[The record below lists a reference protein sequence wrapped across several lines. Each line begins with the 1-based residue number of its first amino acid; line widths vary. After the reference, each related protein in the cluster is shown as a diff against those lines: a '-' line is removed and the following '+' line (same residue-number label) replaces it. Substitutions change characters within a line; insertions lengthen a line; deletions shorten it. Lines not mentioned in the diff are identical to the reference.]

1 MPDIVVVTREALYD
15 QVWATPIRSLA
26 GRYGISDVALAK
38 TCRRL
43 AVPVPGRGYWAKKA
57 ARQHVRPVPL
67 PNLRADAP
75 RRERE
80 FTFDPTRAERR
91 LVGPVADQ
99 TAFEREP
106 TNAIRVPER
115 LAAVDP
121 LVRAT
126 LRALRDARAH
136 DDGVLYSPDKRL
148 LDVSVARP
156 NLPRAGRVVD
166 AVVKAFRKRGWLLGE
181 PTGDES
187 HVVVVVE
194 GQRVPFSLGERT
206 KRVPLTPQKPVRI
219 GRGEFYTPSW
229 APTRYEP
236 TDELALELGVSWGS
250 GSRRSWRDGKRQR
263 VEHCLNAF
271 MIGVMSFAED
281 AREFKREQA
290 QRMQEWAAA
299 EQRRIEHQRRAA
311 EEAVRIKALDGAAAA
326 WSRSRVLLA
335 FINDVRRV
343 AEDNPN
349 GGVVGEAFT
358 QWFEWAEGYATSI
371 DPLAK
376 PLNELLTPSSQ

>member
-99 TAFEREP
+99 TAFERDP

-126 LRALRDARAH
+126 FRALRDARAH

-206 KRVPLTPQKPVRI
+206 KRMPPTPPKPVRI

-229 APTRYEP
+229 APTKYEP
-236 TDELALELGVSWGS
+236 TGEFALQLSSSWGS
-250 GSRRSWRDGKRQR
+250 RSRRSWRDGKRQR
-263 VEHCLNAF
+263 VEDCLNAF
-271 MIGVMSFAED
+271 MIGIMTFAED

-290 QRMQEWAAA
+290 QSMQEWAEA

-311 EEAVRIKALDGAAAA
+311 EEAARIKVLEMAAAA
-326 WSRSRVLLA
+326 WKQSRNLLEFVA
-335 FINDVRRV
+335 ALRRV
-343 AEDNPN
+343 AQDKLNGDN
-349 GGVVGEAFT
+349 VSEAFT
-358 QWFEWAEGYATSI
+358 RWLEWAEHYATSL
-371 DPLAK
+371 DPLGK
-376 PLNELLTPSSQ
+376 PLTDLLAPPSQ